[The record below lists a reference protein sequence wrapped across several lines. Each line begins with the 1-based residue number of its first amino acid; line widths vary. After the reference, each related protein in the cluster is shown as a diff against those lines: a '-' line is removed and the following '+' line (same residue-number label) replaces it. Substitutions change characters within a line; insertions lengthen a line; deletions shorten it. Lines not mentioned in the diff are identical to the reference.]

1 MPSKS
6 YTRELPVV
14 IVSYNTKDLL
24 RECLQS
30 VHRET
35 TGLNTETL
43 QKPCSSTTVPGT
55 VLR

>member
-6 YTRELPVV
+6 YTRELPFV

-43 QKPCSSTTVPGT
+43 QKPCSSTTVPET

>member
-1 MPSKS
+1 MPSKT
-6 YTRELPVV
+6 YPRELPVV
-14 IVSYNTKDLL
+14 IVSYYTKDLL

-35 TGLNTETL
+35 TRLNAQTL

>member
-14 IVSYNTKDLL
+14 IVSYNTKYLF
-24 RECLQS
+24 REGLQS

-35 TGLNTETL
+35 TRLKAETL
-43 QKPCSSTTVPGT
+43 QKPCSLT
-55 VLR
+55 R